1 MKIKCN
7 KTTFFLTN
15 TQIFKNQKMKRNII
29 TSTIAVAALALVVT
43 SCDDKNKDKD
53 MAQADTEERGIILS
67 NMDTTVSPKKDF
79 YNYVNGNWM
88 KNTEI
93 PDDQVR
99 WGGFGVL
106 RKSTD
111 QDVLKI
117 LNNAKE
123 SGAYGAD
130 TDQAKALAIF
140 TSELDTVARNE
151 AGIKP
156 LQPALD
162 AIASIKTVED
172 FQKVVTTRA
181 TEVAQPFFGI
191 AAFSNPSNSA
201 MNAAYITPG
210 GLGLPDRD
218 YYTNTDAKSIEI
230 REKYVD
236 HITRMLQFL
245 GDSEAAAR
253 KQAETILAFETKL
266 AEPRLDKVAS
276 RDFRNFNNPR
286 SLEEVQK
293 MVSAVQWEQALK
305 DMGVAKKL
313 DTIIVMQPTYM
324 QTVQNT
330 LAKKN
335 IDTWKT
341 VMRWQ
346 TLNSSAGAL
355 STEIEKANWEFY
367 SQYLSGAKKQRP
379 ADERALATVNGSVGE
394 AVGQLY
400 VEEMFPPEAKAK
412 AETMIA
418 NVIAAYKERISNL
431 DWMSDSTKVKAIEK
445 LDKFTVKIGY
455 PDTWEDYSSMDVKAS
470 NSYYENMMA
479 VANWQF
485 KDNLDKIN
493 EPVDRTEWGMSPQ
506 TVNAYFNPFNNEI
519 VFPAAIL
526 QPPFYDYK
534 ADEAVNYGG
543 MGAVIGH
550 EISHAFDDSG
560 SRFDAQGNLVN
571 WWTDEDLEKFTERGN
586 KLAEQYSNIEVM
598 DSVFI
603 NGKFTLGENIG
614 DLGGLLGAY
623 DGLQRYYK
631 ENGRPGKIDGF
642 TPEQRFFMSW
652 ATVWRTK
659 QREEALRTQV
669 KTDSHSPGMYR
680 AIEPLKNIDA
690 FYEAFNITEGDPMYV
705 APENRVRIW

>member
-1 MKIKCN
+1 MA
-7 KTTFFLTN
+7 
-15 TQIFKNQKMKRNII
+15 
-29 TSTIAVAALALVVT
+29 AVAIVAT
-43 SCDDKNKDKD
+43 SCKNDTDKN
-53 MAQADTEERGIILS
+53 MAITDTEEHGIILA
-67 NMDTTVSPKKDF
+67 NMDTTVNPRDDF
-79 YNYVNGNWM
+79 YNYVNGSWM

-111 QDVLKI
+111 KDVLEI
-117 LNNAKE
+117 LKNAKE
-123 SGAYGAD
+123 SGKYGEN

-140 TSELDTVARNE
+140 ASELDTVARNK
-151 AGIKP
+151 AGIQP

-162 AIASIKTVED
+162 AIASIETTED
-172 FQKVVTTRA
+172 FQKVITTQIA
-181 TEVAQPFFGI
+181 VSQPFFGL

-201 MNAAYITPG
+201 MNSAYVTPG

-230 REKYVD
+230 RAKYVD

-245 GDSEAAAR
+245 GDSEEDAR
-253 KQAETILAFETKL
+253 TQAEAILAFETTL

-286 SLEEVQK
+286 AMAQVQA
-293 MVSAVQWEQALK
+293 MVPAIQWETALK
-305 DMGVAKKL
+305 DLGVSKTV
-313 DTIIVMQPTYM
+313 DTLIVMQPAYM
-324 QTVQNT
+324 ETVQKT
-330 LAKKN
+330 LAKKD
-335 IDTWKT
+335 IDLWKT

-346 TLNSSAGAL
+346 TLNDAAGAL
-355 STEIEKANWEFY
+355 STEIETANWEFY

-400 VEEMFPPEAKAK
+400 VDQKFPPEAKEK
-412 AETMIA
+412 AEIMIA
-418 NVIAAYKERISNL
+418 NVITAYKARIMNL
-431 DWMSDSTKVKAIEK
+431 DWMSDSTKVKAVEK

-455 PDTWEDYSSMDVKAS
+455 PDKWKDYSSMNVKAG
-470 NSYYENMMA
+470 NTYFENMMA
-479 VANWQF
+479 VNEWQL
-485 KDNLDKIN
+485 KDNLDRIN

-560 SRFDAQGNLVN
+560 SRFDGDGNLVN
-571 WWTDEDLEKFTERGN
+571 WWSDSDLEKFTERGN
-586 KLAEQYSNIEVM
+586 ALAEQYDNVEVL

-614 DLGGLLGAY
+614 DLGGVLGAY
-623 DGLQRYYK
+623 DGLQLFYK
-631 ENGRPGKIDGF
+631 ENGRPEDVDGF
-642 TPEQRFFMSW
+642 TAEQRFFMSW

-659 QREEALRTQV
+659 QREESLRTQI
-669 KTDSHSPGMYR
+669 KTDPHSPGRYR
-680 AIEPLKNIDA
+680 ATEPLKNVDA
-690 FYEAFNITEGDPMYV
+690 FYEAFNIVEGDPMYV